1 MRSSDVRRFGCVD
14 GLEARHR
21 VDRGGLRR
29 GGGRAAI
36 RGERPPR
43 GVTTGDI
50 KGEDK
55 DQQQCPAESMGT
67 SADLARVERRAGG
80 LVT

>member
-1 MRSSDVRRFGCVD
+1 M
-14 GLEARHR
+14 EAGA
-21 VDRGGLRR
+21 VG
-29 GGGRAAI
+29 AAI
-36 RGERPPR
+36 RGKRPPR